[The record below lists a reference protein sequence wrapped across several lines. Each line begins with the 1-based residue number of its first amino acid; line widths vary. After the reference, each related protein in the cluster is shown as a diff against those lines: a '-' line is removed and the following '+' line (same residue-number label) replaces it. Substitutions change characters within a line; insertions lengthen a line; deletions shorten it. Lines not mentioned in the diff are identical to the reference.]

1 LIARIDGQHYRIEFS
16 YRRKPVHA
24 RDPHVVGVAACAI
37 VRDDFVQERPKGA
50 DAGLPSICG
59 PVAVGAA
66 VCAAG
71 DQWSRRKGRAEAFH
85 QALANCRLLPRE
97 AFEAWFRERFP
108 EPVKGRCNVSLG
120 LSAVEIAWRIEA
132 GAQKRAE
139 RKGSASH
146 V

>member
-1 LIARIDGQHYRIEFS
+1 MIATIDGQNYRIEFS

-37 VRDDFVQERPKGA
+37 VRDDMHCA
-50 DAGLPSICG
+50 DGMTSMWVTG
-59 PVAVGAA
+59 PIAVGAA

-139 RKGSASH
+139 RKGRASH